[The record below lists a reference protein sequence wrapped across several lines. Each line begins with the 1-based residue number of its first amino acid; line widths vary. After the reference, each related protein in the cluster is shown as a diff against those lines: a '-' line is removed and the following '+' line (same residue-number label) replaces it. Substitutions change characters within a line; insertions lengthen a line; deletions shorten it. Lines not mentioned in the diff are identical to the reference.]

1 MTSGYLR
8 GSNNLLAGASAQGG
22 FTIEESLR
30 FNASQSS
37 YLSRTFGTGNRK
49 TYTLSFWIKRG
60 ALGRM
65 NFFNPG
71 DNATFGGLSITA
83 NNTIEINNRVGGTN
97 AVLETAQLFRDPSAW
112 YHLVWNVDT
121 TQATASNRSKLY
133 VNGAQVT
140 AFSTEQYPAQNAD
153 TNINSAVVH
162 WIGRFWESGFEFPF
176 DGYLTEVNFIDGQA
190 LTPSSF
196 GQFDGV
202 TGVWK
207 PAKYTGTYGTNG
219 FYLPMQLDNTVEGF
233 NTVTYLGTSPVS
245 QRISGVGFSPDLV
258 WIKSR
263 GQTYGHVLVDTVRGV
278 GKDLASNTTG
288 AESSSSTELLSFDTD
303 GFTVGAG
310 GSANDPTSPL
320 GFVAWCWDAG
330 DTTVSNT
337 DGSITSSVR
346 ASTDYGFSIVTW
358 TGSGVAGAT
367 VGHEL
372 GVAPSM
378 VIVKQRTDSGTY
390 WNSYHISIGNGS
402 AIDLNTTSAAIA
414 SSFYW
419 NNTSPTSSVFS
430 ISTNGTGYTN
440 VSGKNYVAYCFS
452 EVAGYSKF
460 GSYAGTGATGNAV
473 TTGFKPAMVMLK
485 RSTGVEYWQLFDN
498 TRSVGPEIQKVL
510 YPNGTDSEYTWGSA
524 PIKFTDTGFELLNSD
539 VAMNGGSDTYIYMA
553 FADTR
558 EYAYWLDDSGNNN
571 DWQPNGGITTESTVT
586 DTPTPYADGGNYAVL
601 NPLDKNSNLTLSN
614 GNLDFVP
621 ANTSDLYS
629 GRSTFQIPST
639 GKWIWQVTNTNSAYM
654 ITAGLIDGATPLLG
668 QQTVSCASM
677 TVGSIGTFFST
688 TQWMN
693 TTTSWSVTNVGNGD
707 TLVIA
712 YDADA
717 GKIWFGRV
725 ASNGSTVSWYN
736 TSGTAD
742 PSTGTDPRA
751 SGITA
756 GNWFAG
762 VGAYYTPSGA
772 SINYGQRPFAFT
784 NAPSGFLPLH
794 TGNLPDSAIVD
805 GSKYFNAT
813 TYTGNGSSQSI
824 VNSGAMQP
832 DLVWVKNRSTI
843 SNHDL
848 VDSVRGATK
857 VIESD
862 LTAAE
867 FTEAGNV
874 NAFNSNGFTVGSV
887 ARVNGNGNSLVAWQ
901 WKANG
906 AGVSNTDGSIT
917 STVSANPTAGFS
929 IVTWSGNATSGA
941 TIGHGLGS
949 APKMIIAKVR
959 NSGGTY
965 NWYVYHESLGS
976 TSVIYLDLT
985 LARDTGSTIWG
996 STTPTSSVFSVGS
1009 NTGINGSGL
1018 NFVAYCFAEVPSFS
1032 KMGSYVGN
1040 GSTDGPFVYT
1050 GFRPAFVL
1058 MKASS
1063 AVEQWSMWDSSR
1075 LGYNP
1080 YQAFLAAQS
1089 SSAEDA
1095 TPSGANSNGGP
1106 DFLSNGFKMRSNG
1119 GSSNTNGA
1127 TYIYM
1132 AFAENPFKNS
1142 LAR

>member
-37 YLSRTFGTGNRK
+37 YLSRTPASASNRK
-49 TYTLSFWIKRG
+49 TWTWSGWVKRG
-60 ALGRM
+60 NVASEQSVFSADTSNRDNIVFTSDNKLWVY
-65 NFFNPG
+65 FFSTSNG
-71 DNATFGGLSITA
+71 QVKTTQ
-83 NNTIEINNRVGGTN
+83 V
-97 AVLETAQLFRDPSAW
+97 FRDPSAW
-112 YHLVWNVDT
+112 YYVHVAVDT
-121 TQATASNRSKLY
+121 TQATASNRVKIYINGEVVTSFDTASYPSLNYDGK
-133 VNGAQVT
+133 VNSSVIHAVGKDTSGT
-140 AFSTEQYPAQNAD
+140 AY
-153 TNINSAVVH
+153 
-162 WIGRFWESGFEFPF
+162 F

-190 LTPSSF
+190 LDPSSF
-196 GQFDGV
+196 GEFDSV

-233 NTVTYLGTSPVS
+233 NTVTYIGTQNP
-245 QRISGVGFSPDLV
+245 QKISGVGFSPDLV

-263 GQTYGHVLVDTVRGV
+263 NNAQNHTLYDSVRGAT
-278 GKDLASNTTG
+278 KYLMSNSTN
-288 AESSSSTELLSFDTD
+288 AEATDAQTLTSFDTD
-303 GFTVGAG
+303 GFSMGT
-310 GSANDPTSPL
+310 SFPNDLNYTY
-320 GFVAWCWDAG
+320 VAWCWDAG
-330 DTTVSNT
+330 SSTVSNT

-346 ASTDYGFSIVTW
+346 ANPTYGFSVVTYTG
-358 TGSGVAGAT
+358 TGSNAT
-367 VGHEL
+367 VGHGL
-372 GVAPSM
+372 GAAPAM
-378 VIVKQRTDSGTY
+378 VIVKDRSNVEQWAVYHKNLTSASYVLYLESTGGESIGAS
-390 WNSYHISIGNGS
+390 WNST
-402 AIDLNTTSAAIA
+402 A
-414 SSFYW
+414 
-419 NNTSPTSSVFS
+419 PTSTVFPIGGGSV
-430 ISTNGTGYTN
+430 TNQTSHT
-440 VSGKNYVAYCFS
+440 YVAYCFS

-460 GSYAGTGATGNAV
+460 GSYTGTGSAGLNI
-473 TTGFKPAMVMLK
+473 TTGFKPAFVMIKRTDATNNWVMVDATRDGLPVAGK
-485 RSTGVEYWQLFDN
+485 TLYANAANSETDFD
-498 TRSVGPEIQKVL
+498 RLS
-510 YPNGTDSEYTWGSA
+510 
-524 PIKFTDTGFELLNSD
+524 FTDTGFTLIQ
-539 VAMNGGSDTYIYMA
+539 GGSGWLDQNASGGTYIYMA

-784 NAPSGFLPLH
+784 NTPSGFLPLH

-805 GSKYFNAT
+805 GSQYFNAVV
-813 TYTGNGSSQSI
+813 YTGNSPSSQTI
-824 VNSGAMQP
+824 AVGFQP
-832 DLVWVKNRSTI
+832 DFVWQKSRAQTY
-843 SNHDL
+843 NHTL
-848 VDSVRGATK
+848 YDSVRGATK
-857 VIESD
+857 ELYSNTTGAEVTDSNG
-862 LTAAE
+862 LTA
-867 FTEAGNV
+867 FT
-874 NAFNSNGFTVGSV
+874 SNGFTVGSDGEL
-887 ARVNGNGNSLVAWQ
+887 NDPTGTHVAWN

-929 IVTWSGNATSGA
+929 IVTYTGNGSTG
-941 TIGHGLGS
+941 TVGHGLGV
-949 APKMIIAKVR
+949 APQMMIIKVR
-959 NSGGTY
+959 NLL
-965 NWYVYHESLGS
+965 VILGLF
-976 TSVIYLDLT
+976 IIN
-985 LARDTGSTIWG
+985 IW
-996 STTPTSSVFSVGS
+996 VQVQK
-1009 NTGINGSGL
+1009 
-1018 NFVAYCFAEVPSFS
+1018 V
-1032 KMGSYVGN
+1032 
-1040 GSTDGPFVYT
+1040 
-1050 GFRPAFVL
+1050 
-1058 MKASS
+1058 
-1063 AVEQWSMWDSSR
+1063 
-1075 LGYNP
+1075 
-1080 YQAFLAAQS
+1080 
-1089 SSAEDA
+1089 
-1095 TPSGANSNGGP
+1095 
-1106 DFLSNGFKMRSNG
+1106 
-1119 GSSNTNGA
+1119 
-1127 TYIYM
+1127 
-1132 AFAENPFKNS
+1132 
-1142 LAR
+1142 